1 MSKTTSRQCST
12 KGLSK
17 WLRPAPAYA
26 VSGEVEG
33 PEAGHGFNTPPG
45 TISVIAGGQ
54 GLVTYF
60 WEFKNTG
67 SQPLSNVKFIFP
79 TKGFKRWIAAAG
91 LVKVGPGV
99 FVYNG
104 VVAPGQTIQL
114 SVSAVPKKK
123 NRRKRRLI
131 NLARRNS
138 NAVASADNAGTKP
151 VLFRITE
158 VNGRR
163 KRRRGGHF
171 SS

>member
-1 MSKTTSRQCST
+1 MAIKFDPVQHFD
-12 KGLSK
+12 KAPDAMV
-17 WLRPAPAYA
+17 LRPAQCCDVLNCSIPTYYRWAK
-26 VSGEVEG
+26 
-33 PEAGHGFNTPPG
+33 
-45 TISVIAGGQ
+45 Q
-54 GLVTYF
+54 GRL
-60 WEFKNTG
+60 K
-67 SQPLSNVKFIFP
+67 
-79 TKGFKRWIAAAG
+79 

-138 NAVASADNAGTKP
+138 NAVASADNAGSKP

-163 KRRRGGHF
+163 KRKGGHF